1 MEKVLLY
8 YICAKMKKDLVKYEY
23 AEMSLANDKNI
34 QKSTEY
40 LSISNLESSILKILS
55 PVDEIKVMS
64 SYSNNLENL
73 TSVIR
78 DILEEKGRQT
88 RSYLIKS

>member
-1 MEKVLLY
+1 
-8 YICAKMKKDLVKYEY
+8 MKKDLVKYEY
-23 AEMSLANDKNI
+23 AEMSLANDKNS